1 MELFEKAS
9 ELKRYNIPFALVTLL
24 ETSSTAPR
32 SEGRM
37 IVTLDGKIF
46 GTVGGGAMEKAAS
59 VEALLALKENKGR
72 RVKLP
77 VRKDGM
83 AELFI
88 DIPVKDKSYK
98 SYSTTF
104 ADRYWSAR
112 TSSNKEAILS
122 EVIHS
127 SAFSEWSLSISIT
140 KQSEFRKLSI
150 PLYLFL

>member
-24 ETSSTAPR
+24 ETSGTAPR

-59 VEALLALKENKGR
+59 DEALLALKENKGR

-83 AELFI
+83 AEFGRKRVLSRFLQITNRTFI
-88 DIPVKDKSYK
+88 SLRKKQGCGCQASCCGWFCRR
-98 SYSTTF
+98 SLST
-104 ADRYWSAR
+104 RG
-112 TSSNKEAILS
+112 AILRAG
-122 EVIHS
+122 H
-127 SAFSEWSLSISIT
+127 
-140 KQSEFRKLSI
+140 
-150 PLYLFL
+150 